1 MASGSQRGRCGAAAC
16 HEFSVGQEGLR
27 VAVKQLEEPKL
38 SVGQLGVGAWGLC
51 VAEGVGRAL
60 GPKRPRLVWG
70 HGCRLVWGSW
80 GAPEVG
86 LGGLGQPWD

>member
-1 MASGSQRGRCGAAAC
+1 M
-16 HEFSVGQEGLR
+16 
-27 VAVKQLEEPKL
+27 KQLEEPKL

-51 VAEGVGRAL
+51 GAEGVGRAL